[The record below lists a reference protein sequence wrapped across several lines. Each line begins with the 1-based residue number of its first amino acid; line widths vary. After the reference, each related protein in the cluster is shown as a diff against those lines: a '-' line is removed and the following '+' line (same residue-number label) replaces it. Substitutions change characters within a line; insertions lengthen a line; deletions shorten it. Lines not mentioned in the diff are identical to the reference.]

1 VIEKQE
7 PDIRGTA
14 ARSAHT
20 KRFIPQHPNILG
32 CACYLGAAMPLL
44 RFTQG
49 VESQI
54 TPRQRARILLPTFPR
69 PVIFTTVV
77 MKLLSLAS
85 AAF

>member
-54 TPRQRARILLPTFPR
+54 PR